1 MLSGKLLFQ
10 VLIRGKEKPTSVGE
24 KLQDFASFIIISA
37 IKVGIA
43 KKK

>member
-10 VLIRGKEKPTSVGE
+10 VLISGKEKPTSVE
-24 KLQDFASFIIISA
+24 KKLQDFASFIIISI

>member
-1 MLSGKLLFQ
+1 MLGGKLLFQ
-10 VLIRGKEKPTSVGE
+10 VLISGKEKPTSVEE
-24 KLQDFASFIIISA
+24 KFQDFASFIIISV